1 MKNLLELDYV
11 DNVLDELSDEKLAV
25 KARADKHA
33 EALIISRYLRI
44 IWNKSDMYAN
54 SLTDSADLVQEGL
67 LGLLSAVEAFNPEKN
82 IRFSTFANV
91 CITNRMKT
99 LVAKTSRLD
108 APVEDIEELSVRQG
122 LSFSETPETIFIFK
136 QYYSELFKKID
147 SVLTDKE
154 NTVFQMYINEMSY
167 KDIAEKLK
175 ISEKSVD
182 NAIQRAR
189 RKIKQILKSAEK

>member
-25 KARADKHA
+25 KARNDKHA

-91 CITNRMKT
+91 CISNRMKT

-122 LSFSETPETIFIFK
+122 ISFSETPETIYIYK
-136 QYYSELFKKID
+136 QYYSELFKQID
-147 SVLTDKE
+147 MVLTDKE
-154 NTVFQMYINEMSY
+154 NTVFQMYINEMTY

-189 RKIKQILKSAEK
+189 RKIKQLLKSAEK

>member
-1 MKNLLELDYV
+1 MFLL
-11 DNVLDELSDEKLAV
+11 SK
-25 KARADKHA
+25 
-33 EALIISRYLRI
+33 ALIS
-44 IWNKSDMYAN
+44 
-54 SLTDSADLVQEGL
+54 
-67 LGLLSAVEAFNPEKN
+67 
-82 IRFSTFANV
+82 
-91 CITNRMKT
+91 
-99 LVAKTSRLD
+99 
-108 APVEDIEELSVRQG
+108 
-122 LSFSETPETIFIFK
+122 ETIFIFK

-189 RKIKQILKSAEK
+189 RKIKQILESAEK